1 MWGMQVKAMVAFNCG
16 VETKIRDGLRSSSL
30 WNIDLVV
37 FVYLLVWFVCLFLK

>member
-16 VETKIRDGLRSSSL
+16 VETKIRDGLRSSL